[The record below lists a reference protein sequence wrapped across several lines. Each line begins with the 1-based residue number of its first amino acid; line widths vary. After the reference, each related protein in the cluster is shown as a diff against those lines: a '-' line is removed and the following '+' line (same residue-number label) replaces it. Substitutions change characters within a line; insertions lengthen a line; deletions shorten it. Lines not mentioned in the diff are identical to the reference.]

1 MAESLSCS
9 FASFSDHKCDI
20 SPRYPGIKEYFPV
33 TSCTKDVRSHL
44 RQVKVS
50 QTTVSTE
57 KDLILAR
64 VGLFSDDG
72 ATRTICPRHRA
83 ELGLMWRTS
92 RKCAHPLHGAR
103 KNKPERRAG
112 LDMSKYIMEK
122 WNVLVPVGAGRA
134 IINLLRRNEG

>member
-1 MAESLSCS
+1 MAENLSCS

-33 TSCTKDVRSHL
+33 TSCTKDGRSHL

-64 VGLFSDDG
+64 VGLFADDG

-83 ELGLMWRTS
+83 DRSIDLFSTYSSLRIWLAVNAS
-92 RKCAHPLHGAR
+92 RS
-103 KNKPERRAG
+103 
-112 LDMSKYIMEK
+112 D
-122 WNVLVPVGAGRA
+122 
-134 IINLLRRNEG
+134 LRSTC

>member
-9 FASFSDHKCDI
+9 FASFFDHKCDI

-33 TSCTKDVRSHL
+33 TSCTKDVRS
-44 RQVKVS
+44 
-50 QTTVSTE
+50 TE

-64 VGLFSDDG
+64 VGLFGDDG

-83 ELGLMWRTS
+83 ERDLMWRTS
-92 RKCAHPLHGAR
+92 RKCAHPLHGTR
-103 KNKPERRAG
+103 KNKPERGAG